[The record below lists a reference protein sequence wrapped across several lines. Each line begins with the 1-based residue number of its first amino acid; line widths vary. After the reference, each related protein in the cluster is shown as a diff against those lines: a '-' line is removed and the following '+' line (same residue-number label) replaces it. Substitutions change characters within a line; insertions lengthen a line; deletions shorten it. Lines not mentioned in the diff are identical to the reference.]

1 MGGRRQRRF
10 ANGLFTMISY
20 AMGMMGRLRNIRRA
34 LALLVMLCAFAWS
47 PAASA
52 QNCAQATTQGTAPAS
67 WQTYCWLNMAN
78 YDDAAA
84 RSASGQNMSF
94 TLPDGSTLTFNAR
107 VTGTNPAYDD
117 VPAPSWSGSAIGNSA
132 FIGIPGRP
140 VLYSAQSGTS
150 TIAITGITI
159 TPPVG
164 GGVTVFSFV
173 VADGESSNDGESIRM
188 TSNGGSWQ
196 LLDSVPP
203 TSGSTMPPITGV
215 GSGTV
220 NITGTGG
227 AVGAYILGS
236 NSPTAVTV
244 QTTAGGLQGV
254 MFAIRFA
261 SIRLQTQILGTR
273 ANSADQLS
281 FQIAST
287 ATGTTLTSGTTTGT
301 GAGPF
306 TGSVLNMS
314 AGVPVTLRLAM
325 AAGSVNP
332 ITAYAANLTC
342 VNTAGTTRAAL
353 PNNLNT
359 TNTSIGQL
367 EFGEFLVCTFQAGA
381 QPRLRVRKVLGSG
394 NGGGRRFTGDQFTV
408 RIMDDGVVTASSTT
422 AGTGGTIN
430 SGTGDTAL
438 VQVVNQN
445 TYQVDEVAAGTTILG
460 NYTAVLSCSNG
471 TSGSPTVLP
480 TTLGGAITLRP
491 GDSITC
497 TITNTRRAAALL
509 EISKTSTVISDP
521 VNGTTNPKLIP
532 GAVVEYAITVRN
544 VGAGPVDASSIVLVD
559 VMPAEMAFAVG
570 TPVTFTNGTP
580 TSGLNAF
587 NAGTMVTYSQGAGG
601 LAPYTYSPTGSF
613 DANVRGI
620 RIAPTG
626 TMAAA
631 TSATNRPNFTVRFRA
646 QVR

>member
-1 MGGRRQRRF
+1 MAGADRRRF
-10 ANGLFTMISY
+10 ANRLFTTISY
-20 AMGMMGRLRNIRRA
+20 ALGMMGRLTNIRRA

-47 PAASA
+47 PAARA
-52 QNCAQATTQGTAPAS
+52 QDCAQAATQGTAPAS
-67 WQTYCWLNMAN
+67 WQTYCWLNLAN
-78 YDDAAA
+78 YNDTTA

-94 TLPDGSTLTFNAR
+94 TLPDGSVLRFNAR
-107 VTGTNPAYDD
+107 VTGTNPAYNA
-117 VPAPSWSGSAIGNSA
+117 VTAPSWSGSAVGNSA

-140 VLYSAQSGTS
+140 VLYSAQAGTS

-159 TPPVG
+159 MPPAG
-164 GGVTVFSFV
+164 GGVTVYSFV
-173 VADGESSNDGESIRM
+173 VADAESSNGGEFIRM
-188 TSNGGSWQ
+188 TTNGGSWQ

-203 TSGSTMPPITGV
+203 ISGSTMPPISGV
-215 GSGTV
+215 GAGTV
-220 NITGTGG
+220 DITGAGG
-227 AVGAYILGS
+227 TVGAYILGS

-244 QTTAGGLQGV
+244 QTQSGGLQGV

-261 SIRLQTQILGTR
+261 TIRLQTQILGTR
-273 ANSADQLS
+273 VNSADQLS

-287 ATGTTLTSGTTTGT
+287 ATSATISSGTTTGT
-301 GAGPF
+301 GTGPF
-306 TGSVLNMS
+306 ATAPLSMA
-314 AGVPVTLRLAM
+314 AGIPVTLRLAM
-325 AAGSVNP
+325 AAGSANA

-353 PNNLNT
+353 PNNLST

-381 QPRLRVRKVLGSG
+381 QPRLRVRKRLGA
-394 NGGGRRFTGDQFTV
+394 GGRRFTGDQFTV
-408 RIMDDGVVTASSTT
+408 RIMDGGTVFASSTT
-422 AGTGGTIN
+422 TGTGGTIN
-430 SGTGDTAL
+430 SGTGDTTL
-438 VQVVNQN
+438 GQVVNGI
-445 TYQVDEVAAGTTILG
+445 TYTVDEIAAGTTILG
-460 NYTAVLSCSNG
+460 NYTAGLACSNA
-471 TSGSPTVLP
+471 TSGSTTALPNTV
-480 TTLGGAITLRP
+480 GGAITLRP
-491 GDSITC
+491 GDTVTC
-497 TITNTRRAAALL
+497 TITNTRRAIALL

-532 GAVVEYAITVRN
+532 GAVVEYAITVLN
-544 VGAGPVDASSIVLVD
+544 VGAGVVDASSIVLLD
-559 VMPAEMAFAVG
+559 VMPPEMAFAVG

-587 NAGTMVTYSQGAGG
+587 NANTMVTYSQASGGA
-601 LAPYTYSPTGSF
+601 APYTYTPTGSF
-613 DANVRGI
+613 DPNVRGI

>member
-1 MGGRRQRRF
+1 MAGGRQRRF
-10 ANGLFTMISY
+10 ANRVFTMISY
-20 AMGMMGRLRNIRRA
+20 SGGMFGRVSQFRR
-34 LALLVMLCAFAWS
+34 LFALLVMLCVLAWS
-47 PAASA
+47 PAARA
-52 QNCAQATTQGTAPAS
+52 QDCAQAATQGTAPAS
-67 WQTYCWLNMAN
+67 WQTYCWLDMTD
-78 YDDAAA
+78 YDDATA
-84 RSASGQNMSF
+84 RSAAGQNLSF

-107 VTGTNPAYDD
+107 VTGTNPAYND
-117 VPAPSWSGSAIGNSA
+117 VTAPSWSGSAVGNSA

-140 VLYSAQSGTS
+140 VLYSAQAGTS

-164 GGVTVFSFV
+164 GGVTVYSFV
-173 VADGESSNDGESIRM
+173 VADAESSNENEYIRM
-188 TSNGGSWQ
+188 TSNGGPWQ

-203 TSGSTMPPITGV
+203 SSGSTMPPITGV

-227 AVGAYILGS
+227 TVGAYILGS
-236 NSPTAVTV
+236 SSPTSVTV
-244 QTTAGGLQGV
+244 ETRAGGLQGV

-273 ANSADQLS
+273 ANSADQLT
-281 FQIAST
+281 FQVAST
-287 ATGTTLTSGTTTGT
+287 GTGTTLTSGTTTGS
-301 GAGPF
+301 GNGPF

-325 AAGSVNP
+325 AGGSVSP
-332 ITAYAANLTC
+332 ISAYAANLSC

-359 TNTSIGQL
+359 TNTNIGQL

-422 AGTGGTIN
+422 TGTGTTITT
-430 SGTGDTAL
+430 GTGDTGL

-460 NYTAVLSCSNG
+460 NYTAVLSCTNG

-480 TTLGGAITLRP
+480 TTLGGGITLRP
-491 GDSITC
+491 GDSVTC

-509 EISKTSTVISDP
+509 EISKVSTVISDP
-521 VNGTTNPKLIP
+521 VNGTTNPKAIP

-544 VGAGPVDASSIVLVD
+544 VGAGTVDASSIVLLD

-580 TSGLNAF
+580 TSGLNTF
-587 NAGTMVTYSQGAGG
+587 NANTMVTYSQATNGV
-601 LAPYTYSPTGSF
+601 APYNYTPTGTF

-631 TSATNRPNFTVRFRA
+631 TSATAQPSFTIRFRA